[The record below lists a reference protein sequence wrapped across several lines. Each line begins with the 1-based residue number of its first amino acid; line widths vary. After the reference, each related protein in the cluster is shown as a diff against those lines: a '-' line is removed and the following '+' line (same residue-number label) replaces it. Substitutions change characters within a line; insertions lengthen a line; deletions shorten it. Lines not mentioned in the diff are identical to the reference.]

1 MLKKTPQTTQL
12 CKLIQDSDED
22 HSTQLRG
29 KTFKEKN
36 AFFFSPYWDFNP
48 GLIILDI
55 FHINYS
61 SIASFLS
68 SLSTFFE

>member
-36 AFFFSPYWDFNP
+36 AFFFF
-48 GLIILDI
+48 LHTEILILD
-55 FHINYS
+55 
-61 SIASFLS
+61 
-68 SLSTFFE
+68 